1 MILCKKEVNNRGYIT
16 VFLTLL
22 LSGLLLVFAA
32 VYMLVKTRS
41 AKGVSAMA
49 LRSSMSSV
57 RAEYNRYLYDQYHV
71 LLLDSDMDGEGTGR
85 LEAEIE
91 TRLSENLG
99 EEFTVKDVQLTGA
112 VGLMDNDLE
121 EFNRQVEDIVPY
133 LAMDYGVDYL
143 KEKVK
148 GCDSPVTEEN
158 FFEGDEN
165 SDGGKIDG
173 DENPEE
179 LAAEQGYTADEEEQ
193 GGTEET
199 SDGRKKGSDYDD
211 PRDKTKELER
221 VGVAG
226 LIAPEDMEVTENVL
240 KPEELPS
247 FGKTGILKLEVD
259 TRFKSFDRLKQDS
272 MQTNGWLDGVEEY
285 AAGLIYASNCF
296 NCLTKKVQ
304 KGTALELEMEYLIA
318 GKTTDLENYRSVVNK
333 IIVIR
338 LACNFAYILT
348 DAEKMAL
355 CMELASSISWFFPP
369 AIPVVKYLIAGAW
382 SYLESVADAYRLV
395 HGKKTPYLKTSETWI
410 TGLEGLSNYEEA
422 LLGDDVKNGLDYKD
436 YLMIL
441 MAMDMNAV
449 YYRML
454 DVMQVNVAEKNIGED
469 GSGLSARKH
478 TLDMKD
484 AITAFGIS
492 AVVEYEGVDFTL
504 EEEIGY

>member
-1 MILCKKEVNNRGYIT
+1 MILRRREMNNRGYVT

-22 LSGLLLVFAA
+22 LSGLLLIFAA
-32 VYMLVKTRS
+32 VYMLVKTKS

-49 LRSSMSSV
+49 LRSAMSSV

-71 LLLDSDMDGEGTGR
+71 LLLDSDMDGEGAGR
-85 LEAEIE
+85 LEAEVE
-91 TRLSENLG
+91 TRLAGNLG
-99 EEFTVKDVQLTGA
+99 DEYTVKDVQLTGA
-112 VGLMDNDLE
+112 TRLMDNDLA
-121 EFNRQVEDIVPY
+121 EFKRQVEDVVPY
-133 LAMDYGVDYL
+133 LALDYGVDYL

-148 GCDSPVTEEN
+148 GCDSPVTEEDFADGN
-158 FFEGDEN
+158 AGSEG
-165 SDGGKIDG
+165 GRIDG
-173 DENPEE
+173 DENLEE
-179 LAAEQGYTADEEEQ
+179 LAEELGYTEEAEVH
-193 GGTEET
+193 GGSEGTF
-199 SDGRKKGSDYDD
+199 DGSKKGSDYDD

-226 LIAPEDMEVTENVL
+226 LIAPDDMEVTENVL

-247 FGKTGILKLEVD
+247 FGKTGILKFEVD
-259 TRFKSFDRLKQDS
+259 ASFKSFDRLKQDS
-272 MQTNGWLDGVEEY
+272 MQTNGWLDGVAEY
-285 AAGLIYASNCF
+285 AAGLAYASNCF

-318 GKTTDLENYRSVVNK
+318 GKTTDLENYRSVVNR
-333 IIVIR
+333 IIAVR
-338 LACNFAYILT
+338 LACNLAYLLT

-355 CMELASSISWFFPP
+355 CMELATSLCWYFPP

-395 HGKKTPYLKTSETWI
+395 HGKKTPYIKTSATWI

-422 LLGDDVKNGLDYKD
+422 LQGDDVESGLDYKE

-441 MAMDMNAV
+441 MAMNMNAV

-454 DVMQVNVAEKNIGED
+454 DVMQVNVAERNIGED
-469 GSGLSARKH
+469 GSGLSNRTH
-478 TLDMKD
+478 TLLMKD
-484 AITAFGIS
+484 AITAFGVS

>member
-1 MILCKKEVNNRGYIT
+1 MILRIREMNNRGYVT

-22 LSGLLLVFAA
+22 LSGLLLIFAA
-32 VYMLVKTRS
+32 VYMLVKLGS

-49 LRSSMSSV
+49 LRSAMSSV

-85 LEAEIE
+85 LEAEVE
-91 TRLSENLG
+91 SRLSENLG
-99 EEFTVKDVQLTGA
+99 DEYTVKDVQLTGA
-112 VGLMDNDLE
+112 TRLMDNDLA
-121 EFNRQVEDIVPY
+121 EFKRQVEDIVPY
-133 LAMDYGVDYL
+133 LALDYGVDYL

-148 GCDSPVTEEN
+148 GCDSPVTEED
-158 FFEGDEN
+158 FYDGDAN
-165 SDGGKIDG
+165 SEGGKIDG
-173 DENPEE
+173 DENLEE
-179 LAAEQGYTADEEEQ
+179 LAEGWEKDVESGEHGGSEGSFDE
-193 GGTEET
+193 
-199 SDGRKKGSDYDD
+199 RKKGSDYDD
-211 PRDKTKELER
+211 PRDKTKELKGA
-221 VGVAG
+221 GVAG
-226 LIAPEDMEVTENVL
+226 LIAPEDMEVTGNVL

-272 MQTNGWLDGVEEY
+272 MQINGWLDGVSEY
-285 AAGLIYASNCF
+285 ASGLVYASNCF
-296 NCLTKKVQ
+296 NCLSKKVQ

-318 GKTTDLENYRSVVNK
+318 GKTTDIENYRAVVNR
-333 IIVIR
+333 IIAIR
-338 LACNFAYILT
+338 MACNLAYILT
-348 DAEKMAL
+348 DAEKMTL
-355 CMELASSISWFFPP
+355 CMELATSLCWYFPP

-382 SYLESVADAYRLV
+382 CYLEAVADAYRLV
-395 HGKKTPYLKTSETWI
+395 HGKKTPYIKTSATWI
-410 TGLEGLSNYEEA
+410 TGLEGLTNFEDA
-422 LLGDDVKNGLDYKD
+422 LQGDDVESGLDYKE

-469 GSGLSARKH
+469 GSGLSNRTH

-492 AVVEYEGVDFTL
+492 TVVEYEGVEFSL